1 MLNMLQFF
9 KKSGRA
15 RADQKSLG
23 DPTEAEYSLFTGGAL
38 PGSTV
43 SLAVALTVPAVQSA
57 IRLVSEACA
66 TLDIIV
72 ERRDGENWK
81 ADPNHPIAALLES
94 GPNDWTST
102 FELIRDLVATALT
115 HDRGGVAW
123 VNRIDG
129 EAREIIRY
137 EPAHATVDFSTDGR
151 QEPSFKINNR
161 AEDAR
166 NIVHLRGPFG
176 RSCLA
181 LAADAIGA
189 AKDMESHAGKL
200 FKNGA
205 RPAGVI
211 EMVKGIGDDG
221 LKKMAAAWRKAHEGP
236 DNAGRTAILWDG
248 ATFRPITLTSTD
260 AQFLE
265 NRKFQIVEIARAFR
279 VPPSMIYDLDRATWS
294 NSEQMGKE
302 FLSYTLEPWLRALE
316 GALRRSLFLPEER
329 GQYRIRFDR
338 DDLTRADLTDRA
350 TAINGLIASR
360 VLNPNE
366 GRAWLDLPPREGGE
380 EYANPNTGS
389 NQPGLGHNGGP
400 ALDDQTEDRANGPE

>member
-1 MLNMLQFF
+1 MKIWPF
-9 KKSGRA
+9 SRTE
-15 RADQKSLG
+15 QKSLSN
-23 DPTEAEYSLFTGGAL
+23 PTEEEYALFTGGSVA
-38 PGSTV
+38 GSSV
-43 SLAVALTVPAVQSA
+43 SVATALTVPAVQSA

-66 TLDIIV
+66 TLDIVV
-72 ERRDGENWK
+72 EKRDGTNWHSD
-81 ADPNHPIAALLES
+81 AEHHVARLL
-94 GPNDWTST
+94 GDRPNDWTST

-115 HDRGGVAW
+115 SDRGGAAW
-123 VNRIDG
+123 VNRVDG
-129 EAREIIRY
+129 EVREIIRY
-137 EPAHATVDFSTDGR
+137 EPAHVTIDFSADGR

-161 AEDAR
+161 PEDAQ

-189 AKDMESHAGKL
+189 AKDMEKHAGKL
-200 FKNGA
+200 FRNGA
-205 RPAGVI
+205 RPGGVI
-211 EMVKGIGDDG
+211 ESPKPLGDEG
-221 LKKMAAAWRKAHEGP
+221 FKKMGAAWRKAHEGP

-265 NRKFQIVEIARAFR
+265 NRKFQIIEIARAFR

-302 FLSYTLEPWLRALE
+302 FLSYSLEPWLRALE
-316 GALRRSLFLPEER
+316 GAMRVALFLPEER
-329 GQYRIRFDR
+329 RDFRIRFDR
-338 DDLTRADLTDRA
+338 DDLTRADLKVRA
-350 TAINGLIASR
+350 ASISSLIASR

-389 NQPGLGHNGGP
+389 SQPGDVGDSHN
-400 ALDDQTEDRANGPE
+400 DETEDRENGPE